1 MKVNVTLAVLTAVE
15 SQIALFDDA
24 PDITNIVAE

>member
-1 MKVNVTLAVLTAVE
+1 MNVNATLAVLTAVE
-15 SQIALFDDA
+15 SHIALFEEA